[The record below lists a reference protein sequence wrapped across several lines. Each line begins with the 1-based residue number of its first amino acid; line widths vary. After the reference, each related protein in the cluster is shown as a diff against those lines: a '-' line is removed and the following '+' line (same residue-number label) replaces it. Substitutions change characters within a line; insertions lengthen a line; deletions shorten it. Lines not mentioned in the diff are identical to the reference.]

1 MSVIVA
7 VVATKGGACKTT
19 TAVSLTVALEEG
31 IVGPV
36 RLLDTD
42 PQGTAGKWLPWR
54 SHSLRPTSANEVRQA
69 TAGEGVTIVDTQPA
83 ATDSAVA
90 VMEAADLLVA
100 PTRLG
105 VGDLDAF
112 NQLCRMV
119 TPDLVVPCAF
129 KARTTSHTQALK
141 LLRERF
147 GDRVSA
153 PVPDSVIVDTAQN
166 NQGGISTRHP
176 VARAYADAADSLTHL
191 LKGVNTH
198 HG

>member
-1 MSVIVA
+1 MSIIVA
-7 VVATKGGACKTT
+7 VIATKGGACKTT
-19 TAVSLTVALEEG
+19 TAVSLTVAIEEG

-42 PQGTAGKWLPWR
+42 PQGTAAKWLPWR

-129 KARTTSHTQALK
+129 KARTTSHTQALE

-147 GDRVSA
+147 GDRVTA